1 MPDDDAIKKRICCN
15 AFHRRPAQQTTAP
28 EPAGRGDFVRQHTY
42 RSSTCQMPKT
52 EQVLSIFLAS
62 PGDVSDERGRVD
74 AFVDE
79 WNNLWSEDL
88 GVHLRLVKWETHAYP
103 AVGADGQDVINT
115 QIGEEYDL
123 FLGIMWK
130 RFGTPTGRAA
140 SGTVEEFERA
150 LARYRA
156 SGNPQLM
163 FYFKKVDSDAGDNA
177 AQLQA
182 VQQFRDRLAKKDGVL
197 YWDFVS
203 PDQFGQLV
211 RVHLTRHIQNWSKR
225 YRQRPE
231 IAPAA
236 QSDLA
241 NRFNGYLNNSKKQ
254 SGVLSAIILQFAKI
268 HRAFII
274 ENSRRAAKVRAM
286 SDEQLTAEFQMLS
299 LIEMAN
305 AMNRYADAAERFETS
320 FISEFSIFVE
330 GVLGAAAISIAFPAV
345 QTKSLSQM
353 LVRLRRELHPVYG
366 EMGNFIAQLA
376 KCRPQLSGQM
386 LTANE
391 RSIAALGRFRE
402 HVRFGERMLLESE
415 NLFNAKH
422 RP

>member
-1 MPDDDAIKKRICCN
+1 
-15 AFHRRPAQQTTAP
+15 
-28 EPAGRGDFVRQHTY
+28 
-42 RSSTCQMPKT
+42 MPKI

-88 GVHLRLVKWETHAYP
+88 GVHLRLVRWETHAYP

-163 FYFKKVDSDAGDNA
+163 LYFKKVDSDAGDTA

-197 YWDFVS
+197 YWEFLS
-203 PDQFGQLV
+203 SEQFGQLV
-211 RVHLTRHIQNWSKR
+211 RVHLTRHIQNWAKR

-231 IAPAA
+231 TVHAA

-241 NRFNGYLNNSKKQ
+241 NRFNGYLDNTKKQ
-254 SGVLSAIILQFAKI
+254 SVVLPAIISEFAQI
-268 HRAFII
+268 HIAFIT

-305 AMNRYADAAERFETS
+305 AMRHYADAAERFEAS
-320 FISEFSIFVE
+320 FFSEFSVFVE
-330 GVLGAAAISIAFPAV
+330 GVLGAAAISIAFPAA
-345 QTKSLSQM
+345 QTKLLSHM
-353 LVRLRRELHPVYG
+353 LVGLRGKLHPVYVT
-366 EMGNFIAQLA
+366 MGDFIAQLA
-376 KCRPQLSGQM
+376 KFRPKLSGVM

-391 RSIAALGRFRE
+391 RSIAALERFRE

-415 NLFNAKH
+415 KLFNTK
-422 RP
+422 RRT

>member
-1 MPDDDAIKKRICCN
+1 
-15 AFHRRPAQQTTAP
+15 
-28 EPAGRGDFVRQHTY
+28 
-42 RSSTCQMPKT
+42 MPKI

-88 GVHLRLVKWETHAYP
+88 GVHLRLVRWETHAYP

-163 FYFKKVDSDAGDNA
+163 FYFKKVDSDAGDTA

-197 YWDFVS
+197 YWEFLS
-203 PDQFGQLV
+203 SEQFGQLV
-211 RVHLTRHIQNWSKR
+211 RVHLTRHIQNWAKR

-231 IAPAA
+231 TVHAA

-241 NRFNGYLNNSKKQ
+241 NRFNGYLDNTKKQ
-254 SGVLSAIILQFAKI
+254 SVVLPAIISEFAQI
-268 HRAFII
+268 HIAVST

-305 AMNRYADAAERFETS
+305 AMRHYADSAERFEAS
-320 FISEFSIFVE
+320 FFSEFSVFVE
-330 GVLGAAAISIAFPAV
+330 GVLGAAAISIAFPAA
-345 QTKSLSQM
+345 QTKLLSHM
-353 LVRLRRELHPVYG
+353 LVGLRGKLHPVYVT
-366 EMGNFIAQLA
+366 MGDFIAQLA
-376 KCRPQLSGQM
+376 KFRPKLSGVM

-391 RSIAALGRFRE
+391 RSIAALERFRE

-415 NLFNAKH
+415 KLFNTK
-422 RP
+422 RRT

>member
-1 MPDDDAIKKRICCN
+1 
-15 AFHRRPAQQTTAP
+15 
-28 EPAGRGDFVRQHTY
+28 
-42 RSSTCQMPKT
+42 MPKI

-88 GVHLRLVKWETHAYP
+88 GVHLRLVRWETHAYP

-163 FYFKKVDSDAGDNA
+163 FYFKKVDSDAGDTA

-197 YWDFVS
+197 YWEFLS
-203 PDQFGQLV
+203 SEQFGQLV
-211 RVHLTRHIQNWSKR
+211 RVHLTRHIQNWAKR

-231 IAPAA
+231 TVHAA

-241 NRFNGYLNNSKKQ
+241 NRFNGYLDNTKKQ
-254 SGVLSAIILQFAKI
+254 SVVLPAIISEFAQI
-268 HRAFII
+268 HIAFIT

-305 AMNRYADAAERFETS
+305 AMRHYADAAERFEAS
-320 FISEFSIFVE
+320 FFSEFSVFVE
-330 GVLGAAAISIAFPAV
+330 GVLGAAAISIAFPAA
-345 QTKSLSQM
+345 QTKLLSHM
-353 LVRLRRELHPVYG
+353 LVGLRGKLHPVYVT
-366 EMGNFIAQLA
+366 MGDFIAQLA
-376 KCRPQLSGQM
+376 KFRPKLSGVM

-391 RSIAALGRFRE
+391 RSIAALERFRE

-415 NLFNAKH
+415 KLFNTK
-422 RP
+422 RRT